1 MNPLTLQAVG
11 LPCKSR
17 KRSLETS
24 LRSRRLLCFCDLCV
38 DRSSKVTF
46 HVCFEWVS
54 SEPSLSSAK
63 PPLRPLGTESP
74 GVKHGTSSQLSLQN
88 RMHTPVLYNKRAHLP
103 TPRTPPELPGTW
115 TPQFVLP
122 SMQNPR
128 VCFLFGGNGPSC
140 SVLGLH
146 QMVSEALSNTLP
158 APPTHT
164 HLLGRKMAR
173 WSSVQIVPLP
183 LHSLT
188 PPLLPLA
195 APAGFSPHPSN
206 S

>member
-1 MNPLTLQAVG
+1 
-11 LPCKSR
+11 
-17 KRSLETS
+17 
-24 LRSRRLLCFCDLCV
+24 
-38 DRSSKVTF
+38 
-46 HVCFEWVS
+46 
-54 SEPSLSSAK
+54 
-63 PPLRPLGTESP
+63 
-74 GVKHGTSSQLSLQN
+74 
-88 RMHTPVLYNKRAHLP
+88 
-103 TPRTPPELPGTW
+103 
-115 TPQFVLP
+115 
-122 SMQNPR
+122 MQNPR

-173 WSSVQIVPLP
+173 WSSVQTVPLP

-206 S
+206 SSAPLLSFFSLSSSLISPPGQLDLSLASVPITLGLYPHSPATPHSLQFLQFSLKGSARFPWGGRSPV

>member
-1 MNPLTLQAVG
+1 M
-11 LPCKSR
+11 
-17 KRSLETS
+17 
-24 LRSRRLLCFCDLCV
+24 
-38 DRSSKVTF
+38 
-46 HVCFEWVS
+46 
-54 SEPSLSSAK
+54 
-63 PPLRPLGTESP
+63 
-74 GVKHGTSSQLSLQN
+74 KHGTSSQLSLQN

-188 PPLLPLA
+188 PPPLPPA
-195 APAGFSPHPSN
+195 AAVGFSPHPSN
-206 S
+206 SSAPLLSFFFTFQFSHLIPRSAGSIPCLCAHHFRPLPPLSRHPPLATVLAVQPQGLCKVPLGRKKPCLKVV